1 MISPADAQDRQTVLT
16 YYPLPQVPYSGGPCY
31 RKQVR
36 GLNNRVPQFRQLNQ
50 STQYSEKVTF
60 KRILVEQRSLKLPK
74 GVFLGNFPNLNVRRR
89 QLVLTS
95 IFIILY
101 GIVLYQCQN

>member
-60 KRILVEQRSLKLPK
+60 KRILVEQRSLKLSK
-74 GVFLGNFPNLNVRRR
+74 GVFLGNFPNLNVR
-89 QLVLTS
+89 QQAYS
-95 IFIILY
+95 SY
-101 GIVLYQCQN
+101 CIVSYCIGVKIEDL